1 MRHCKRRGNGRP
13 PQHSISSMPRGQV
26 SRAPTPRA
34 FAGMVS
40 GKRAISGLRKR
51 SHQNTPLA
59 ITALPTETV
68 TVTDPTHPLFGR
80 TFPLV
85 GVTTKQRLG
94 RVCVVW
100 LYPGVERV
108 IPVAATT
115 LAEPSPPRS
124 PCKLSVAG
132 LHTLLAVV
140 ASLVDPLQED
150 AHGKAVRSPEPSQ
163 PTTAISMVGTALPS
177 THALARRSP
186 CAPCPA
192 VDEPFPHDPQPRAHY
207 PLPDPRGGAQ

>member
-1 MRHCKRRGNGRP
+1 MTNERALKGRSP
-13 PQHSISSMPRGQV
+13 KASEPLG
-26 SRAPTPRA
+26 
-34 FAGMVS
+34 S
-40 GKRAISGLRKR
+40 GSVAIEDSQKR